1 MFTDTTQAT
10 MSRRTLL
17 CPRIMLAVLLGGALA
32 SDRGHVRGDGPPE
45 TPAFQPGDIS
55 IGEPIAL
62 PFTGSR
68 PDAGKP
74 AGLETPGPANAAAA
88 PSTAVPN
95 ADRLAPIGPRAF
107 GGENRPAP
115 AVGALSQATGQGWLG
130 LAIAESSVP
139 GRWIVDT
146 VAPVGPAA
154 SSGIL
159 PGDEVRGIN
168 GIPLRTAEEVSQALT
183 AIAPGQMV
191 GLAIARGE
199 QVRDVQLTAAA
210 RPQQN
215 PVASAPLATAP
226 VATAPVASAPLAT
239 VPVINPPAA
248 SAGVAAGS
256 AAFGAAPAF
265 VPAVP
270 AGAPDAGRRLEQP
283 ATTVLEPAPGSRYG
297 AGSTSPPEPPAFV
310 GPQQSEPAA
319 ALPPAAPGPSRTGS
333 PPTGGRTAL
342 GVRTVPIDEG
352 LQARFRLPAASGAYV
367 IGVVQDL
374 PASKA
379 GVPPG
384 SVIVSLGDQPVRSPD
399 DLTRM
404 VTSGPVGR
412 PMTLEYVL
420 PGGAAQRADVV
431 LQTLEKPLEDA
442 LVGSSGPAAAA
453 IPTLEPGPTGTT
465 VRRPITT
472 DDAGMA
478 AAMRDEIRWL
488 RARLQAL
495 EQRLDSL
502 AR

>member
-1 MFTDTTQAT
+1 MFTDTTHAT

-17 CPRIMLAVLLGGALA
+17 CPRIMLAVLLSGALA
-32 SDRGHVRGDGPPE
+32 SDRVHVRGDGPPE

-62 PFTGSR
+62 PFTGGR

-74 AGLETPGPANAAAA
+74 AGLETPGPVSSGAA
-88 PSTAVPN
+88 PSAPVPN

-199 QVRDVQLTAAA
+199 QVRDVQLMAAA

-215 PVASAPLATAP
+215 PVVAAP
-226 VATAPVASAPLAT
+226 VAT

-248 SAGVAAGS
+248 SAGVAPGS

-270 AGAPDAGRRLEQP
+270 AGAPDAGRQLEQP

-310 GPQQSEPAA
+310 GPQQPRSEPAA
-319 ALPPAAPGPSRTGS
+319 ALPPAVPGPSRTGS